1 MKKYLETEL
10 GGFPNNYAT
19 SGDDA
24 YSSMLDV
31 MRELIAEPSEA
42 MVNRI
47 LDDAEI
53 SALRADYTSL
63 YENDRVECERELA
76 DLAHQKAALEVKLK
90 DAKDKMASIMQ
101 RINDYVRTINDGY
114 LNEKL
119 NKEESFKV
127 CVDGH
132 ILHYTYTGDTVGV
145 FTLAKV
151 EEMSVSDNSIF
162 ALQTNNQERFIHHFG
177 VNFNELGHFESVE
190 VTRDTMMSLCGR
202 KLAASATFGDA
213 TIDRDVILDENMV
226 NDILPYLSDGTY
238 NVVIYAEAN

>member
-1 MKKYLETEL
+1 MKRFLDTEL
-10 GGFPNNYAT
+10 GGFPNHYAT
-19 SGDDA
+19 SGDNA
-24 YSSMLDV
+24 YNSMSAV
-31 MRELIAEPSEA
+31 MRELIVEPSEA

-47 LDDAEI
+47 LDDDEI
-53 SALRADYTSL
+53 SALRAGYTSL

-76 DLAHQKAALEVKLK
+76 GLAHQKAALEVKLK
-90 DAKDKMASIMQ
+90 DARDKMASIMQ

-119 NKEESFKV
+119 NKEDSFKV

-132 ILHYTYTGDTVGV
+132 ILHYTYTGDAVGV

-151 EEMSVSDNSIF
+151 EEKSISDNSIF
-162 ALQTNNQERFIHHFG
+162 ALQTNNQECFIRNFG

-190 VTRDTMMSLCGR
+190 VTRDTMMSLCGC
-202 KLAASATFGDA
+202 KLAASATFGGA
-213 TIDRDVILDENMV
+213 TIDRDVTIDEDVV
-226 NDILPYLSDGTY
+226 NNILPYLSEDTY